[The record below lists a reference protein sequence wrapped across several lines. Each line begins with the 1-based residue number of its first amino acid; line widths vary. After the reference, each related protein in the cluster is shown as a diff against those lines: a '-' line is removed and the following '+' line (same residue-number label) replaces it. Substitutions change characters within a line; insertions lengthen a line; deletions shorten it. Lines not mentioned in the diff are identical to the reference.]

1 MAEKTTVEVEETAA
15 SAIEALQAKQEILAK
30 LCQEHK
36 GMFDAELA
44 NVESAIQSAVFNG
57 KVGAVLDKLDIT
69 RIRGRKVEGVWE
81 FTTLQTGS
89 DRSNANGNSVRNKV
103 WPHPVIRHDSI
114 DYDSFAALCRFLKVP
129 YGTANA
135 RAYLKSHSPKVYD
148 RVVQESTY
156 KVVPEPKAA

>member
-1 MAEKTTVEVEETAA
+1 MAEKTTAEGAAAEETAL
-15 SAIEALQAKQEILAK
+15 SAIEALQAKQKILVG

-57 KVGAVLDKLDIT
+57 KAGAVLDKLDIV

-89 DRSNANGNSVRNKV
+89 DRSSANGNSTRNKV
-103 WPHPVIRHDSI
+103 WPHPVIRHNKVV
-114 DYDSFAALCRFLKVP
+114 YDSFAELCRALKVP
-129 YGTANA
+129 YGAANA
-135 RAYLKSHSPKVYD
+135 RAYLKSHNPKVYA
-148 RVVQESTY
+148 RVEAES
-156 KVVPEPKAA
+156 KAA